1 MVGGCRRVDSACG
14 NEANACRLQ
23 GGRRAGARSEARR
36 SASRNMWLR
45 TGRALRRRSNWRS
58 GSPPCDAEQL
68 RRVAGAPAYRP
79 VRSRASDGEPDE
91 GGRYERRREDA
102 NSRFPANNAVP
113 RCPIASWG
121 CRCGPSISGINAQG
135 PRRPCAGRQV
145 RSLSNWSTRWF
156 SPRTHLRCRRALLD
170 KKSAAFRDYTHARE
184 TFAIGQ
190 LRAHAPASEDLI
202 TLETEQCA
210 RVPAKV
216 RSWLT
221 TSSRER
227 SKSIAD
233 IGADRILV
241 LAAEQQYKRLRNRRE
256 IYCHNSVGP
265 SHYLVIWKRK
275 QRGCRDDS
283 IKTFQF
289 RDEVR
294 SMQ

>member
-1 MVGGCRRVDSACG
+1 MVGGCRRVDFCLRCHRKGLRQRSEC
-14 NEANACRLQ
+14 LPTT
-23 GGRRAGARSEARR
+23 RRAEGGSAERGGR

-45 TGRALRRRSNWRS
+45 TGWALRRRSNWRS

-156 SPRTHLRCRRALLD
+156 SPRTHLRRRRALLD
-170 KKSAAFRDYTHARE
+170 KKSPAFRDLHSFARL
-184 TFAIGQ
+184 I
-190 LRAHAPASEDLI
+190 RAKLSRSVSYAPL
-202 TLETEQCA
+202 Q
-210 RVPAKV
+210 
-216 RSWLT
+216 
-221 TSSRER
+221 
-227 SKSIAD
+227 
-233 IGADRILV
+233 RI
-241 LAAEQQYKRLRNRRE
+241 
-256 IYCHNSVGP
+256 
-265 SHYLVIWKRK
+265 
-275 QRGCRDDS
+275 
-283 IKTFQF
+283 
-289 RDEVR
+289 
-294 SMQ
+294 

>member
-1 MVGGCRRVDSACG
+1 VQDAKF
-14 NEANACRLQ
+14 EACRIGLL
-23 GGRRAGARSEARR
+23 AGSVHAR
-36 SASRNMWLR
+36 
-45 TGRALRRRSNWRS
+45 TFGV
-58 GSPPCDAEQL
+58 AE
-68 RRVAGAPAYRP
+68 
-79 VRSRASDGEPDE
+79 
-91 GGRYERRREDA
+91 
-102 NSRFPANNAVP
+102 
-113 RCPIASWG
+113 RC
-121 CRCGPSISGINAQG
+121 
-135 PRRPCAGRQV
+135 
-145 RSLSNWSTRWF
+145 
-156 SPRTHLRCRRALLD
+156 LD